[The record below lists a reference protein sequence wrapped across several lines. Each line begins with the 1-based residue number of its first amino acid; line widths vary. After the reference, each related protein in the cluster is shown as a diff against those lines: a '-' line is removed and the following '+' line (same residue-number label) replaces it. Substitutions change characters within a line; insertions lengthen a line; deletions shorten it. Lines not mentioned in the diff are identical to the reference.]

1 MNAKHVFFFS
11 IISTMTD
18 LKREKKIKHGIVFHI
33 LPHSQ
38 LIPVGVLG
46 EGKW

>member
-1 MNAKHVFFFS
+1 MNAKHVFFNYFHN
-11 IISTMTD
+11 D
-18 LKREKKIKHGIVFHI
+18 WFKKEKKIEHGIVFHI